1 MDLDLLQ
8 RAEKLADLGNAKNR
22 LLMQA
27 KRDKDAGKLSDEGNR
42 RHEDLGKDRASRLNN
57 LQFLRDWAAGRL
69 NAGPQRSDVAAE
81 TQGLRDRDSD
91 HWLNYNELL
100 KATGGHVSEVQKRYA
115 DKLWRN
121 AQGKGE
127 KEHPDG
133 SSLPKRR
140 RFNMAQVEERW
151 RQREARNEV
160 RCKREDFTADDAEG
174 FLERFASTAAEE
186 PGPAEEQLEPK
197 TKKGDLTRAELLMRF
212 YKLVP
217 LLHAVQDKLPPGA
230 WGDMARARLQ
240 PALDAAK
247 RQKTRLEDAPHM
259 QDDELQVA
267 KAVLKNGQ
275 ETAMALSKMASQLSL
290 LEAGA

>member
-1 MDLDLLQ
+1 
-8 RAEKLADLGNAKNR
+8 
-22 LLMQA
+22 
-27 KRDKDAGKLSDEGNR
+27 
-42 RHEDLGKDRASRLNN
+42 
-57 LQFLRDWAAGRL
+57 
-69 NAGPQRSDVAAE
+69 
-81 TQGLRDRDSD
+81 
-91 HWLNYNELL
+91 
-100 KATGGHVSEVQKRYA
+100 
-115 DKLWRN
+115 
-121 AQGKGE
+121 
-127 KEHPDG
+127 
-133 SSLPKRR
+133 
-140 RFNMAQVEERW
+140 MAQVEERW

-160 RCKREDFTADDAEG
+160 RYKREDFTADDAED

-186 PGPAEEQLEPK
+186 PGPAEEQLDK

-217 LLHAVQDKLPPGA
+217 LLHAVQDKLPHGA

-275 ETAMALSKMASQLSL
+275 ETAMTLSKMASQLSL